1 MKIRRLLKTALL
13 HLCRLIPE
21 DKMESTHSYRRYQ
34 RQLILKGFGQNA
46 QDKLANASV
55 LVLGAGGLGCPLLQY
70 LVAAGVGH
78 IGIADNDVVS
88 LSNLHR
94 QVIYSMDDV
103 GKSKVEVAKKKLQS
117 LNDSINLKI
126 WNERWTQQHCVDHF
140 NEYDLIV
147 DATDN
152 FSSRY
157 LINDAAVLMEK
168 TLVFGAVSQYEGQV
182 AVFNYPIEAGKRSAN
197 YRDYFPYPPKNG
209 EVLNCSEAGVLGVL
223 PGIIGTMQAS
233 EVLKILTGIGKPLTN
248 KILTYSIL
256 TNESYVLEL
265 EKKSMP
271 VESPSGI
278 GDFLNMNY
286 DELCGIS
293 YFDIDEI
300 DLHQWK
306 AQMSEFM
313 LVDIREEYESPKL
326 NDLPHLAIP
335 LSELHN
341 RINELNGFNIV
352 FVCQSGRRSLQAAMM
367 MRNESKNNKAYS
379 LKGGV
384 DELVRQEIIK

>member
-1 MKIRRLLKTALL
+1 MK
-13 HLCRLIPE
+13 
-21 DKMESTHSYRRYQ
+21 STHSYQRYQ
-34 RQLILKGFGQNA
+34 RQLILKGFGPNA
-46 QDKLANASV
+46 QDKLAKASV
-55 LVLGAGGLGCPLLQY
+55 LVIGAGGLGCPLLQY
-70 LVAAGVGH
+70 LVAAGVGNV
-78 IGIADNDVVS
+78 GIADDDVVS

-94 QVIYSMDDV
+94 QVLYSMEDI
-103 GKSKVEVAKKKLQS
+103 GKSKVEVAKEKLQS

-157 LINDAAVLMEK
+157 LINDAAVLMGK

-182 AVFNYPIEAGKRSAN
+182 AVFNYPIEGSERSAN
-197 YRDYFPYPPKNG
+197 YRDYFPQPPKNG

-233 EVLKILTGIGKPLTN
+233 EVLKILTGIGKLLTN

-256 TNESYVLEL
+256 TNESYVLQL

-271 VESPSGI
+271 IESASSI

-286 DELCGIS
+286 EDLCGIS

-300 DLHQWK
+300 DLHEWESQK
-306 AQMSEFM
+306 SNFM
-313 LVDIREEYESPKL
+313 LVDIRETYELPRF
-326 NDLPHLAIP
+326 NQLPHLAIP
-335 LSELHN
+335 LSELHT

-352 FVCQSGRRSLQAAMM
+352 FVCQSGRRSLQAVMM
-367 MRNESKNNKAYS
+367 MRNERQNKKAFS

-384 DELVRQEIIK
+384 DEMLRQELI